1 MKPVDPRLLKYAR
14 SSRVFLILA
23 IVIGTA
29 IAVVVIA
36 QARLLSG
43 IIVDLTTGGQSWA
56 DVQAAVVVLALVFAV
71 RALLNWCAETTAFRS
86 SASAKQE
93 LRAGAEA
100 AVLRGGAY
108 GPAGTRPGDVAALLS
123 RGIDGLDAYYARYL
137 PQLVLA
143 IIVPLTILGVV
154 LGSDLLSAAILAI
167 TIPLIPLFMALIG
180 MYTQSRVER
189 QWRVLGRLSGHFL
202 DLVSGLPTL
211 KAFGRAKAQE
221 RAIRGIGEEYRSST
235 MGVLRISFLSSLVL
249 ELLATISVA
258 LVAVSVG
265 LRLAEGQMDY
275 RAALFILVLA
285 PEAYLPL
292 RMVGQQ
298 FHSAAEGM
306 GAAEQI
312 FTLIESLPVDPDAT
326 DGIAGQLQELGA
338 SDLSVRFG
346 DHEALSAISFVA
358 RAGEITA
365 LAGPSG
371 AGKSTMLA
379 VIMGLLEPT
388 TGHVWLR
395 AEEVVEQASFSRQA
409 WLQQIGWVPQQPR
422 LVSASLAT
430 QIPLREAVTLGAPN
444 ATDVQVWSSL
454 ADAGVADEFSA
465 DDAGLDRLISVDG
478 SGLSVGQAQRI
489 ALARA
494 MIRAPRI
501 LILDEP
507 TAALDAQS
515 ERAVVA
521 ALQGAAK
528 QGAIVLVVAH
538 RQALLAIAD
547 QVVYVPGP
555 SR

>member
-1 MKPVDPRLLKYAR
+1 
-14 SSRVFLILA
+14 
-23 IVIGTA
+23 
-29 IAVVVIA
+29 
-36 QARLLSG
+36 
-43 IIVDLTTGGQSWA
+43 
-56 DVQAAVVVLALVFAV
+56 
-71 RALLNWCAETTAFRS
+71 
-86 SASAKQE
+86 
-93 LRAGAEA
+93 
-100 AVLRGGAY
+100 
-108 GPAGTRPGDVAALLS
+108 
-123 RGIDGLDAYYARYL
+123 
-137 PQLVLA
+137 
-143 IIVPLTILGVV
+143 
-154 LGSDLLSAAILAI
+154 
-167 TIPLIPLFMALIG
+167 
-180 MYTQSRVER
+180 
-189 QWRVLGRLSGHFL
+189 
-202 DLVSGLPTL
+202 
-211 KAFGRAKAQE
+211 
-221 RAIRGIGEEYRSST
+221 
-235 MGVLRISFLSSLVL
+235 
-249 ELLATISVA
+249 
-258 LVAVSVG
+258 
-265 LRLAEGQMDY
+265 MDY